1 MDGWIMEEMQSAD
14 LRDKRLER
22 RLNSLLDS
30 LSKSSTASIPAA
42 CNDRAEMVAAY
53 RFFDNEKVEF
63 ENVLEPHI
71 DATCKRVAQQS
82 VVLLV
87 QDTTELDLTRPASQ
101 MQGTGPLH
109 QGKRCGALLHPL
121 IAFTTD
127 GTPLGT
133 VYAQAWAREARTDQ
147 PKLSANQRRVAC
159 HQKPLSE
166 KETYRWLQ
174 TAEQCEAIKAHCPKT
189 QLVMVADRESDITEV
204 IDYCNSQDA
213 FDWVIRGGVDR
224 VLSKSHKSEASVK
237 VRDELQRSKIRFKK
251 QMSIRS
257 RVAWGSA
264 SLKQHPSQADRDAR
278 EITVTVHA
286 AKVSLNDPRRS
297 STHRK
302 TAGIT
307 VNAVLVTEIDP
318 PEGVQAVEWLLLT
331 SLPIGSRKQ
340 IEAIIDHYEKRWVI
354 ELYFKV
360 LKSGC
365 KIESRRFEHM
375 DRFLPALA
383 LYMIIAWRSL
393 YICRV
398 SRTHEDSSCELVYE
412 KAEWHSVW
420 QIVKKAKPPKK
431 PPSLMQM
438 TKLVAQLGGYVNRKN
453 SGPPGPQTMWLGLQK
468 MHTIAE
474 CWLTFGPGEKT
485 CV

>member
-133 VYAQAWAREARTDQ
+133 VYAEAWAREARTDQ
-147 PKLSANQRRVAC
+147 PKLSANKRRVAC

-174 TAEQCEAIKAHCPKT
+174 TAEQCEAIKAHCPQT
-189 QLVMVADRESDITEV
+189 QFVMVADRESDITEV

-213 FDWVIRGGVDR
+213 FDYVIRSGVDR

-237 VRDELQRSKIRFKK
+237 VRNELLSGKTRFQK

-278 EITVTVHA
+278 KIAVTVHA
-286 AKVSLNDPRRS
+286 AKVALNDPRRS
-297 STHRK
+297 STDRK
-302 TAGIT
+302 PAGIT
-307 VNAVLVTEIDP
+307 VNAVLVSEVDP

-331 SLPIGSRKQ
+331 SLPIRSRKQ

-393 YICRV
+393 YICRL
-398 SRTHEDSSCELVYE
+398 SRTHEDSSCELIYD
-412 KAEWHSVW
+412 KAEWQSVW
-420 QIVKKAKPPKK
+420 KIVKRSPPPKR
-431 PPSLMQM
+431 PPGLMEM
-438 TKLVAQLGGYVNRKN
+438 TKIVAQLGGYVNRKN
-453 SGPPGPQTMWLGLQK
+453 SGPPGPQTMWLGLQT

-474 CWLTFGPGEKT
+474 CWLSFGPGAKT

>member
-53 RFFDNEKVEF
+53 RFFDNEKVDF
-63 ENVLEPHI
+63 ESVLEPHI
-71 DATCKRVAQQS
+71 DATCQRIARHKVA
-82 VVLLV
+82 LLV

-109 QGKRCGALLHPL
+109 QGKRCGGLLHPL
-121 IAFTTD
+121 IALTTD

-133 VYAQAWAREARTDQ
+133 AYAEAWSREPR
-147 PKLSANQRRVAC
+147 PKQSINKRRVAC
-159 HQKPLSE
+159 NQKPLSE

-174 TAEQCEAIKAHCPKT
+174 TAEQCEAIKAHCPQT

-204 IDYCNSQDA
+204 IDYCNSQEA

-224 VLSKSHKSEASVK
+224 IMSKPKQSTPSVK
-237 VRDELQRSKIRFKK
+237 VRNQLSDGKIRLQK

-257 RVAWGSA
+257 RVSWGSA

-278 EITVTVHA
+278 EITCTVHA
-286 AKVSLNDPRRS
+286 AKVSLNDPRRNS
-297 STHRK
+297 SERK
-302 TAGIT
+302 RHGVS
-307 VNAVLVTEIDP
+307 VNAVLVSEVDP
-318 PEGVQAVEWLLLT
+318 PAGVQSVEWLLLT
-331 SLPIGSRKQ
+331 SLPIRSKKQ
-340 IEAIIDHYEKRWVI
+340 IERIIDHYEKRWVI

-365 KIESRRFEHM
+365 RIESRRFEHM

-393 YICRV
+393 YVCRL
-398 SRTHEDSSCELVYE
+398 SRTHEHSCCELVYE
-412 KAEWHSVW
+412 KSEWQSVW
-420 QIVKKAKPPKK
+420 QIVKRSPLPKRPPR
-431 PPSLMQM
+431 LLEM
-438 TKLVAQLGGYVNRKN
+438 TKIVAELGGYVNRQRA
-453 SGPPGPQTMWLGLQK
+453 GPPGPQSMWLGLQR
-468 MHTIAE
+468 MHDFAT
-474 CWLTFGPGEKT
+474 CWNTFGPGAKT